1 MTEQEAIE
9 LARKQL
15 RAEHAAYV
23 REWRKRNP
31 EKDKAIRERYRAK
44 QKAKKKRGS
53 QQKKRQAKNRT

>member
-44 QKAKKKRGS
+44 QKAKKKK
-53 QQKKRQAKNRT
+53 KKRGRRKR

>member
-1 MTEQEAIE
+1 MTEQEALE

-15 RAEHAAYV
+15 RAEHAAYI

-44 QKAKKKRGS
+44 LKAKRKEEK
-53 QQKKRQAKNRT
+53 ANE

>member
-1 MTEQEAIE
+1 MTEQEALE

-15 RAEHAAYV
+15 RAEHAAYI

-44 QKAKKKRGS
+44 QKAKKEEGGKGE
-53 QQKKRQAKNRT
+53 